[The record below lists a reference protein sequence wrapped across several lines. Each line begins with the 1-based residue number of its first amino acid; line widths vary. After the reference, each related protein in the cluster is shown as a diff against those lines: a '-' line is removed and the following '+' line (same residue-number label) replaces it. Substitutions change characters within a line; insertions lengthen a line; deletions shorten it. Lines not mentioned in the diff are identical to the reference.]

1 MKKVTCKRKA
11 KDQLEKTRDISEQ
24 LKYLNLTNVK
34 GIYQND
40 TNGLTCFKASPFQ
53 FHYFYF
59 PVTII
64 IISKYLT
71 CNIYYVTQKL
81 QLLPYADSN
90 VIHVLYFRSSFN
102 FPTCLSNYQ
111 ESEMTKYDIFLENK
125 SEEIILCFKNLSEKD
140 LYTSLDKS

>member
-1 MKKVTCKRKA
+1 MKKFTCKRKA

-40 TNGLTCFKASPFQ
+40 TNDLTCFKASLFQ

-64 IISKYLT
+64 ITSQYLT

-90 VIHVLYFRSSFN
+90 VIRVLYFRSSFN
-102 FPTCLSNYQ
+102 FPTCLSNYE
-111 ESEMTKYDIFLENK
+111 ESEMTKYDIFLANK
-125 SEEIILCFKNLSEKD
+125 SEEIILCFKNVSEKD